1 MTWKIILNNGLYIL
15 FLFAIISCVSW
26 FHLPKEKG
34 IVMKNALFFICL
46 VLGLT
51 SEVFARPR
59 YYPSNNYQSKTYAY
73 TSDVSAGGSS
83 SDQER
88 CQAEANYMAANNIT
102 GHVWGCIGRF
112 EGVGYGSSPN
122 CNTCTPS
129 GNMTPTGDA
138 SAQGRNGMWYRV
150 RSWR

>member
-1 MTWKIILNNGLYIL
+1 MRVGLVAL
-15 FLFAIISCVSW
+15 LMCV
-26 FHLPKEKG
+26 
-34 IVMKNALFFICL
+34 
-46 VLGLT
+46 
-51 SEVFARPR
+51 VFQSVAHARPR
-59 YYPSNNYQSKTYAY
+59 RGYTYSTPSYSTSKAYSY
-73 TSDVSAGGSS
+73 TSDMGG

-122 CNTCTPS
+122 CNTCTPGS
-129 GNMTPTGDA
+129 SMALTGDA

>member
-1 MTWKIILNNGLYIL
+1 MR
-15 FLFAIISCVSW
+15 FAFSV
-26 FHLPKEKG
+26 F
-34 IVMKNALFFICL
+34 VVL
-46 VLGLT
+46 VLCGVA
-51 SEVFARPR
+51 EARPR
-59 YYPSNNYQSKTYAY
+59 RYYTNSTPTNSTRTYSY
-73 TSDVSAGGSS
+73 TSDHAGAGGS
-83 SDQER
+83 DQDR
-88 CQAEANYMAANNIT
+88 CQAEANYMAANNIQ
-102 GHVWGCIGRF
+102 GHVWSCIGSF

>member
-1 MTWKIILNNGLYIL
+1 MEDPMKTFMTA
-15 FLFAIISCVSW
+15 FA
-26 FHLPKEKG
+26 
-34 IVMKNALFFICL
+34 L
-46 VLGLT
+46 VFVTTLT
-51 SEVFARPR
+51 AEAARPR
-59 YYPSNNYQSKTYAY
+59 YYSQPTTVVQSYTKNYVSGNN
-73 TSDVSAGGSS
+73 
-83 SDQER
+83 DQER

-102 GHVWGCIGRF
+102 GHVWGVIGSF

-129 GNMTPTGDA
+129 NNMSLTGDA

>member
-1 MTWKIILNNGLYIL
+1 MKS
-15 FLFAIISCVSW
+15 AIVALAFCV
-26 FHLPKEKG
+26 
-34 IVMKNALFFICL
+34 
-46 VLGLT
+46 VLSG
-51 SEVFARPR
+51 VAHARPR
-59 YYPSNNYQSKTYAY
+59 RGYTYSTPSYSQPTKTYSYTSNNG
-73 TSDVSAGGSS
+73 AGG

-102 GHVWGCIGRF
+102 GHVWSCIGSF

-129 GNMTPTGDA
+129 GNMSLTGDA

>member
-1 MTWKIILNNGLYIL
+1 MKVGLIAL
-15 FLFAIISCVSW
+15 LTCVMIQGVA
-26 FHLPKEKG
+26 H
-34 IVMKNALFFICL
+34 
-46 VLGLT
+46 
-51 SEVFARPR
+51 ARPKR
-59 YYPSNNYQSKTYAY
+59 GYTYSTPTYSTQRAYSY
-73 TSDVSAGGSS
+73 TSHEVGG

-88 CQAEANYMAANNIT
+88 CQAEANYMAQNGIT

-129 GNMTPTGDA
+129 SSMSLTGDA